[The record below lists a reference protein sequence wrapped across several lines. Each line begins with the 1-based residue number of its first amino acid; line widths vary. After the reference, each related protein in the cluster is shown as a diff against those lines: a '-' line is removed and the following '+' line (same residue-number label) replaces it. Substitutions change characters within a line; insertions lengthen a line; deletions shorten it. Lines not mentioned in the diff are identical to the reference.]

1 MDSLLKSTRSTM
13 VDQSKRVE
21 IQENITFQ
29 ALHQRETDDLESYAK
44 CNILVSFVF
53 SLLNHCEKCHW
64 KTGKSCRCTV
74 YLKNRR
80 SPKNDSGRREN
91 RPRCG
96 CCGERRMKSTWRG
109 EQKKASGRLFL
120 LTLGSKRAFSSHFE
134 SFLRS
139 FSG

>member
-1 MDSLLKSTRSTM
+1 MLLCLRWCYNPLGSCTLQRPVHCPNTIPNSRLSLPICVTVHYADTP
-13 VDQSKRVE
+13 QS
-21 IQENITFQ
+21 FG
-29 ALHQRETDDLESYAK
+29 L
-44 CNILVSFVF
+44 ILC
-53 SLLNHCEKCHW
+53 HCEKCDW
-64 KTGKSCRCTV
+64 KTSKSCRCTV
-74 YLKNRR
+74 YHKNRR
-80 SPKNDSGRREN
+80 SPKNDSGRGEN

-120 LTLGSKRAFSSHFE
+120 LILGSKRAFSSHFE